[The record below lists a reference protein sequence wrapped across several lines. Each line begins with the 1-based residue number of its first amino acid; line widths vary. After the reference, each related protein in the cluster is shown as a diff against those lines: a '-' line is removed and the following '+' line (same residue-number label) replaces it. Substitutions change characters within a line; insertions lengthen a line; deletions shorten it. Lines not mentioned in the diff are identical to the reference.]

1 MEEKILKYDKLVIL
15 LVWAGIF
22 LPHLAA
28 LPVNIMEARNFITAR
43 EMLQDGNWLLTTMNG
58 LPRYEKPPLPTWL
71 TAFSAMIF
79 GLKNVAALRFPSAL
93 MALLLIFFTRKLSLQ
108 LGQSKR
114 FALHASLIVATSFY
128 VVYAGRDGSWD
139 VYAHAFMIGGI
150 FYLFKFLSA
159 DEKLHQNA
167 LLSGIFIGL
176 SFMSK
181 GPVSHFALLLP
192 FLMAYGVVFRFQ
204 SLKKRLIPLSLLL
217 ISALIVS
224 AWWPLYIYLFDRSA
238 AETIAE
244 IEGNAW
250 VSNSVKSIFYYWSFF
265 TQSGIWTIP
274 AFVSLLYPYLK
285 TKVSNPKVYRFTFLW
300 TIFAVLLLSLIPEK
314 KARYLF
320 PVLIPL
326 AMNLAFYIEY
336 LFKEFKSLKRIEKF
350 PIYLHFSLLILVG
363 LAFPFAVFMLFGRSL
378 MSLKY
383 WYFGASFLMIFLA
396 VWMLV
401 LLWKNSIAKLFY
413 AHILLLLIVIL
424 LAFPLGRLFYDNPDN
439 TSTRKITVAEN
450 TFQTTT
456 YSYGEIS
463 PEILWQY
470 GSHKLPQVDR
480 LKHLPNF
487 QKATFLVNENN
498 EEAFLSN
505 FDTDFTMKFLTT
517 IDVNPFATNKK
528 NHKGRLTAKLF
539 LIEKK

>member
-1 MEEKILKYDKLVIL
+1 MEEKILKYDKLVIF

-22 LPHLAA
+22 LPHLAT

-43 EMLQDGNWLLTTMNG
+43 EMLLDGNWFLTTMNG

-79 GLKNVAALRFPSAL
+79 GLKNIAALRFPSAL
-93 MALLLIFFTRKLSLQ
+93 MALLLIFFTRHLSLH
-108 LGQSKR
+108 LSQSKR

-150 FYLFKFLSA
+150 LYLNKFLSA
-159 DEKLHQNA
+159 DEKLYQSA
-167 LLSGIFIGL
+167 LFSGVFIGL

-204 SLKKRLIPLSLLL
+204 SLKKKLIPLVLLL
-217 ISALIVS
+217 ISALIIS
-224 AWWPLYIYLFDRSA
+224 AWWPLYVYLFDRSA
-238 AETIAE
+238 AETIAQ

-250 VSNSVKSIFYYWSFF
+250 VNNSVKSIFYYWSFF
-265 TQSGIWTIP
+265 TQSGIWAIP
-274 AFVSLLYPYLK
+274 AFISLVYPYLK

-300 TIFAVLLLSLIPEK
+300 TLFAVLLLSLIPEK

-326 AMNLAFYIEY
+326 AMNLSFYIEY
-336 LFKEFKSLKRIEKF
+336 LFKEFKNVKRVEKL
-350 PIYLHFSLLILVG
+350 PIYLHFTLLILVG
-363 LAFPFAVFMLFGRSL
+363 LAFPFTVFKLFVRSL
-378 MSLKY
+378 LFLKY

-396 VWMLV
+396 VWMIILI
-401 LLWKNSIAKLFY
+401 WKNNIVKLFY
-413 AHILLLLIVIL
+413 TNILLLLTVIL
-424 LAFPLGRLFYDNPDN
+424 VAFPLGSLFYDNPDN
-439 TSTRKITVAEN
+439 ISSRKITIAEN
-450 TFQTTT
+450 TYQTTT

-470 GSHKLPQVDR
+470 DQHKLPQVDR
-480 LKHLPNF
+480 LKHLPDF

-505 FDTDFTMKFLTT
+505 FEQDYNIKFLIN
-517 IDVNPFATNKK
+517 IDVNPFTKNKK
-528 NHKGRLTAKLF
+528 NHKRRLTAKLF

>member
-1 MEEKILKYDKLVIL
+1 MEEKILKYDKLVIF
-15 LVWAGIF
+15 LVWVGIF
-22 LPHLAA
+22 LPHLAV

-71 TAFSAMIF
+71 TAFSAAIF
-79 GLKNVAALRFPSAL
+79 GLKNIAALRFPSAL
-93 MALLLIFFTRKLSLQ
+93 MALLLIFFMRELSLH

-128 VVYAGRDGSWD
+128 VIYAGRDGSWD
-139 VYAHAFMIGGI
+139 VYAHAFMMGGI
-150 FYLFKFLSA
+150 FYLYKFLSA
-159 DEKLHQNA
+159 NDKLYRNA
-167 LLSGIFIGL
+167 LFSGIFIGL

-204 SLKKRLIPLSLLL
+204 SLKKKLFPLFLLL
-217 ISALIVS
+217 ISALILS
-224 AWWPLYIYLFDRSA
+224 AWWPLYVYLFDRSA

-250 VSNSVKSIFYYWSFF
+250 VSNSVKSVFYYWSFF

-326 AMNLAFYIEY
+326 AANLAFYIEY
-336 LFKEFKSLKRIEKF
+336 LFNEFKNLKRIEKL
-350 PIYLHFSLLILVG
+350 PIYLHFGILILVG
-363 LAFPFAVFMLFGRSL
+363 LAFPITVFKLFDRNL
-378 MSLKY
+378 AFLKY
-383 WYFGASFLMIFLA
+383 WYFGASLLMVLLA
-396 VWMLV
+396 VWMLF
-401 LLWKNSIAKLFY
+401 LLFKNNIPKLFY
-413 AHILLLLIVIL
+413 TNILLLLIVVL
-424 LAFPLGRLFYDNPDN
+424 VAFPLGRLFYDNPDN
-439 TSTRKITVAEN
+439 IATRKITVAEH

-470 GSHKLPQVDR
+470 DLHKLPQVNR
-480 LKHLPNF
+480 LKNIPDF
-487 QKATFLVNENN
+487 QKATFLVNENH

-505 FDTDFTMKFLTT
+505 FDSDFTIKFLMT
-517 IDVNPFATNKK
+517 IDVNPFAANKK

>member
-1 MEEKILKYDKLVIL
+1 MEEKILKYDKLVIF

-22 LPHLAA
+22 LPHLAV

-71 TAFSAMIF
+71 TAFSAAIF
-79 GLKNVAALRFPSAL
+79 GLKNIAALRFPSAL
-93 MALLLIFFTRKLSLQ
+93 MALLLIFFTRKLCLH

-114 FALHASLIVATSFY
+114 FALHVSLIVATSFY
-128 VVYAGRDGSWD
+128 VIYAGRDGSWD
-139 VYAHAFMIGGI
+139 VYAHAFMMGGI
-150 FYLFKFLSA
+150 FYLYKFLANA
-159 DEKLHQNA
+159 DKLYRNA
-167 LLSGIFIGL
+167 LFSGVFIGL

-204 SLKKRLIPLSLLL
+204 SLKKKLFPLFLLL
-217 ISALIVS
+217 ISALILS
-224 AWWPLYIYLFDRSA
+224 AWWPLYVYLFDRSA

-250 VSNSVKSIFYYWSFF
+250 VSNSVKSVFYYWSFF

-326 AMNLAFYIEY
+326 AANLAFYIEY
-336 LFKEFKSLKRIEKF
+336 LFNEFKNLKRIEKL
-350 PIYLHFSLLILVG
+350 PIYLHFGILILVG
-363 LAFPFAVFMLFGRSL
+363 LAFPIAVFKLFGRNL
-378 MSLKY
+378 AFLKY
-383 WYFGASFLMIFLA
+383 WYFGASLLMVLLA
-396 VWMLV
+396 VWMLF
-401 LLWKNSIAKLFY
+401 LLFKNNIPKLFY
-413 AHILLLLIVIL
+413 TNILLLLIVIL
-424 LAFPLGRLFYDNPDN
+424 TAFPLGRLFYDNPDN
-439 TSTRKITVAEN
+439 ISTQKITVAEH

-470 GSHKLPQVDR
+470 DLHKLPQVDR
-480 LKHLPNF
+480 LKNVPDF
-487 QKATFLVNENN
+487 QKATFLVNENH

-505 FDTDFTMKFLTT
+505 FDSDFTIKFLMT
-517 IDVNPFATNKK
+517 IDVNPFASNKK

>member
-1 MEEKILKYDKLVIL
+1 MEEKILKYDKLVIF
-15 LVWAGIF
+15 LVWVGIF
-22 LPHLAA
+22 LPHLAV

-71 TAFSAMIF
+71 TAFSAAIF
-79 GLKNVAALRFPSAL
+79 GLKNIAALRFPSAL
-93 MALLLIFFTRKLSLQ
+93 MALLLIFFTRELSLH

-114 FALHASLIVATSFY
+114 FALHVSLIVATSFY
-128 VVYAGRDGSWD
+128 VIYAGRDGSWD
-139 VYAHAFMIGGI
+139 VYAHAFMMGGI
-150 FYLFKFLSA
+150 FYLYKFLSA
-159 DEKLHQNA
+159 NDKLYRNA
-167 LLSGIFIGL
+167 LFSGIFIGL

-204 SLKKRLIPLSLLL
+204 SLKKKLFPLFLLL
-217 ISALIVS
+217 ISALILS
-224 AWWPLYIYLFDRSA
+224 AWWPLYVYLFDRSA

-250 VSNSVKSIFYYWSFF
+250 VSNSVKSVFYYWSFF

-285 TKVSNPKVYRFTFLW
+285 PKVSNPKVYRFMFLW

-326 AMNLAFYIEY
+326 AVNLAFYIEY
-336 LFKEFKSLKRIEKF
+336 LFNEFKNLKRIEKL
-350 PIYLHFSLLILVG
+350 PIYLHFGILILVG
-363 LAFPFAVFMLFGRSL
+363 LAFPIAVFKLFYRNL
-378 MSLKY
+378 AFLKY
-383 WYFGASFLMIFLA
+383 WYFGASLLMVLLA
-396 VWMLV
+396 VWMLF
-401 LLWKNSIAKLFY
+401 LLFKNNIPKLFY
-413 AHILLLLIVIL
+413 TNILLLLIVVL
-424 LAFPLGRLFYDNPDN
+424 VAFPLGRLFYDNPDN
-439 TSTRKITVAEN
+439 IATRKITVAEH

-470 GSHKLPQVDR
+470 DLHKLPQVDR
-480 LKHLPNF
+480 LKNVPDF
-487 QKATFLVNENN
+487 QKATFLVNENH

-505 FDTDFTMKFLTT
+505 FDSDFTIKFLMT
-517 IDVNPFATNKK
+517 IDVNPFAANKK